1 MRALV
6 RLWELLLERFHLKE
20 FLEHPVPRYSNIN
33 PLYWFGDVAAVSFF
47 LLALT
52 GFFLALLYTP
62 GMQVIEIPTSALMPW
77 DKLYLYGEEVP
88 PTLKATQSYVSV
100 YTITYLTPFGF
111 VLRQFHL
118 WAAYLMIFA
127 ALVHFFAK
135 FVLGSYKRKGGGA
148 LWLIGVL
155 LGFLTIS
162 QAVLGYILP
171 LHLDGILAL
180 MIGLNLFRYFDYI
193 GIPVGGAIIALMGS
207 NYPTDAVVKIIYVAH
222 ILIVPAIILI
232 LLVLKIQGIL
242 YGGVSPPPVKNE
254 EIRRKMVEDKE
265 PFYPHRFALMV
276 GQVFLQISLLLL
288 LVAFFPLP
296 LLEPWAP
303 GEPVPP
309 GVRPPWPVMWYYTY
323 VKMID
328 PFISVGLP
336 IVLVLFALVVPLLDR
351 KGGVS
356 ISERWFWILIAII
369 YMAIIGYGTVL
380 GFIIEI
386 PKQITPFT
394 RIAVPPESAVP
405 YITTPSPIG

>member
-6 RLWELLLERFHLKE
+6 KLWELILERFHLKE

-62 GMQVIEIPTSALMPW
+62 SVNVQQIPASAIMRW
-77 DKLYLYGEEVP
+77 DQLYGVEGGEVS
-88 PTLKATQSYVSV
+88 ATGSYLSV
-100 YTITYLTPFGF
+100 YRIVYLTPFGF
-111 VLRQFHL
+111 ILRQFHL
-118 WAAYLMIFA
+118 WAAYLMIMA

-135 FVLGSYKRKGGGA
+135 FVLGAYKRRGGGA
-148 LWLIGVL
+148 LWFLGVL
-155 LGFLTIS
+155 LGFLTIN

-180 MIGLNLFRYFDYI
+180 MIGLNLFRYFDYL
-193 GIPVGGAIIALMGS
+193 GIPVGGTIIALLGS
-207 NYPTDAVVKIIYVAH
+207 NYPTNEVVKVIYVLH
-222 ILIVPAIILI
+222 ILIVPAVILI
-232 LLVLKIQGIL
+232 LLGLKIQGIL
-242 YGGVSPPPVKNE
+242 YGGVSSPPVRDE
-254 EIRRKMVEDKE
+254 TLRRRMMEDKE

-276 GQVFLQISLLLL
+276 GQVFLQISFLLL
-288 LVAFFPLP
+288 LVAFFPQP

-303 GEPVPP
+303 GQGVPA

-336 IVLVLFALVVPLLDR
+336 FLLVLFALVVPLLDR
-351 KGGVS
+351 RGGVS
-356 ISERWFWILIAII
+356 VSERWVWILIAILYI
-369 YMAIIGYGTVL
+369 AVIGYGTVL
-380 GFIIEI
+380 GFIVDI
-386 PKQITPFT
+386 PKEITPFT
-394 RIAVPPESAVP
+394 RIVVPPDSAVP
-405 YITTPSPIG
+405 YIGTPTPVG

>member
-6 RLWELLLERFHLKE
+6 KLWELILERFHLKE

-62 GMQVIEIPTSALMPW
+62 SLDVRQIPASAIMKW
-77 DKLYLYGEEVP
+77 DQLYGVEGGEVS
-88 PTLKATQSYVSV
+88 ATGSYLSV
-100 YTITYLTPFGF
+100 YKIVYLTPFGF
-111 VLRQFHL
+111 ILRQFHL
-118 WAAYLMIFA
+118 WAAYLMIMA

-135 FVLGSYKRKGGGA
+135 FVLGAYKRRGGGA
-148 LWLIGVL
+148 LWFLGVL
-155 LGFLTIS
+155 LGVLTIN

-180 MIGLNLFRYFDYI
+180 MIGLNLFRYFDYL
-193 GIPVGGAIIALMGS
+193 GIPVGGTIIALLGS
-207 NYPTDAVVKIIYVAH
+207 NYPTNEVVKMVYVLH
-222 ILIVPAIILI
+222 ILIVPAVILI
-232 LLVLKIQGIL
+232 LLGLKIQGIL

-254 EIRRKMVEDKE
+254 ALRQKMVEDKE

-276 GQVFLQISLLLL
+276 GQVFLQISFLLL
-288 LVAFFPLP
+288 LVAFFPQP

-303 GEPVPP
+303 GQGVPT

-336 IVLVLFALVVPLLDR
+336 FLLVLFALVVPLLDR
-351 KGGVS
+351 RGGVS
-356 ISERWFWILIAII
+356 VSERWVWILIAIL
-369 YMAIIGYGTVL
+369 YMAVIGYGTVL
-380 GFIIEI
+380 GFIVDI

-394 RIAVPPESAVP
+394 RIVVPPDSAVP
-405 YITTPSPIG
+405 YVGTPTPVG

>member
-6 RLWELLLERFHLKE
+6 KLWELILERFHLKE

-62 GMQVIEIPTSALMPW
+62 SVNVQQIPASAIMKW
-77 DKLYLYGEEVP
+77 DQLYGVEGGEVS
-88 PTLKATQSYVSV
+88 ATGSYLSV
-100 YTITYLTPFGF
+100 YKIVYLTPFGF
-111 VLRQFHL
+111 ILRQFHL
-118 WAAYLMIFA
+118 WAAYLMIMA

-135 FVLGSYKRKGGGA
+135 FVLGAYKRRGGGA
-148 LWLIGVL
+148 LWLLGVL
-155 LGFLTIS
+155 LGFLTIN

-180 MIGLNLFRYFDYI
+180 MIGLNLFRYFDYL
-193 GIPVGGAIIALMGS
+193 GIPVGGTIIALLGS
-207 NYPTDAVVKIIYVAH
+207 NYPTNEVVKMIYVLH
-222 ILIVPAIILI
+222 ILIVPAVILI
-232 LLVLKIQGIL
+232 LLGLKIQGIL
-242 YGGVSPPPVKNE
+242 YGGVSPPPVRNE
-254 EIRRKMVEDKE
+254 ALRQKMVEDKE

-276 GQVFLQISLLLL
+276 GQVFLQISFLLL
-288 LVAFFPLP
+288 LVAFFPQP

-303 GEPVPP
+303 GQGVPT

-336 IVLVLFALVVPLLDR
+336 FLLVLFALVVPLLDR
-351 KGGVS
+351 RGGVS
-356 ISERWFWILIAII
+356 VSERWVWILIAIL
-369 YMAIIGYGTVL
+369 YMAVIGYGTVL
-380 GFIIEI
+380 GFIVDI

-394 RIAVPPESAVP
+394 RIVVPPDSAVP
-405 YITTPSPIG
+405 YAGTPTPVG

>member
-6 RLWELLLERFHLKE
+6 KLWELILERFHLKE

-33 PLYWFGDVAAVSFF
+33 PLYWLGDVAAVSFF

-62 GMQVIEIPTSALMPW
+62 SVDVQQIPASAIMRW
-77 DKLYLYGEEVP
+77 DQLYGVEGGEVS
-88 PTLKATQSYVSV
+88 ATGSYISV
-100 YTITYLTPFGF
+100 YKIVYLTPFGF
-111 VLRQFHL
+111 ILRQFHL
-118 WAAYLMIFA
+118 WAAYLMIMA

-135 FVLGSYKRKGGGA
+135 FVLGSYKRMGGGA
-148 LWLIGVL
+148 LWLLGVL
-155 LGFLTIS
+155 LGFFTII

-180 MIGLNLFRYFDYI
+180 MIGLNLFRYFDYL
-193 GIPVGGAIIALMGS
+193 GIPVGGTIVALLGS
-207 NYPTDAVVKIIYVAH
+207 NYPTNEVVKMVYVLH
-222 ILIVPAIILI
+222 ILIVPAVILI
-232 LLVLKIQGIL
+232 LLGLKIQGIL
-242 YGGVSPPPVKNE
+242 YGGVSPPPVRNE
-254 EIRRKMVEDKE
+254 ALRQKMIEDKE

-276 GQVFLQISLLLL
+276 GQVFLQISFLLL
-288 LVAFFPLP
+288 LVAFFPQP

-303 GEPVPP
+303 GQGVPA

-336 IVLVLFALVVPLLDR
+336 FLLVLFALVVPLLDR
-351 KGGVS
+351 RGGVS
-356 ISERWFWILIAII
+356 VSERWVWILIAIL
-369 YMAIIGYGTVL
+369 YMAVIGYGTVL
-380 GFIIEI
+380 GFIVDI

-394 RIAVPPESAVP
+394 RIVVPPDSAVP
-405 YITTPSPIG
+405 YIGTPTPVG